1 MKSEVLA
8 YQEWS
13 FDWIWLFKKKKSN
26 KFQDQM
32 KTKNDCLKTG
42 KQGRIT
48 NAENKLMVTKG
59 KAKRD
64 KLGDWDWHIHITT
77 DKTYH

>member
-1 MKSEVLA
+1 MIEFGSL
-8 YQEWS
+8 
-13 FDWIWLFKKKKSN
+13 KKSD

-32 KTKNDCLKTG
+32 KTKNDCLKSG

-59 KAKRD
+59 EVRRD
-64 KLGDWDWHIHITT
+64 KLGDWD
-77 DKTYH
+77 